1 MLVLWLCSSV
11 FFSFAKYRLVTFS
24 FIAVTCVNFNPVNDN
39 FFISGSID
47 GKVRI
52 WEVVHC
58 RVSDYIDIREIVTA
72 VCFRP
77 DGKVC
82 FIIYLTIKH
91 CGRKISFV
99 LFLKFVF
106 SFFQGT
112 IVGTMAGNCR
122 FYDIVGMYIFGSI
135 DVWNIATSW
144 CLWAPYDTHCAVIR
158 NNVYR
163 FC

>member
-1 MLVLWLCSSV
+1 M
-11 FFSFAKYRLVTFS
+11 
-24 FIAVTCVNFNPVNDN
+24 TCVNFNPVNDN

-52 WEVVHC
+52 WEVLYC
-58 RVSDYIDIREIVTA
+58 RVVDYIDIREIVTA

-82 FIIYLTIKH
+82 FIITFKCKNIVAGKYL
-91 CGRKISFV
+91 FV
-99 LFLKFVF
+99 LFLKFY

-122 FYDIVGMYIFGSI
+122 FYDIRGMHIFGS
-135 DVWNIATSW
+135 VYVGIAVT
-144 CLWAPYDTHCAVIR
+144 I
-158 NNVYR
+158 
-163 FC
+163 